1 MSFDSTVRLRRNP
14 IFLRKTAMVEPSELS
29 LMQAL
34 PIDGILES
42 LRIGVGFLW
51 TAAWAIIMGL
61 VITSLVQVYVSK
73 ERMASV
79 LGEGDLAGLTRATA
93 FGAASSG
100 CSFGAVAI
108 GKGLF
113 KKGAHAVNFLAFMFA
128 STNLI
133 VELGLMILILLG
145 WEFLLAELL
154 GGLVLIAVMAVIVHL
169 TLPETLFDEVRRTL
183 EERDRESGTTEDP
196 TCGME
201 GKDEYSIATDGGETL
216 TFCSEGCMETYRQQ
230 TASRGGWYAEL
241 RSWGGWYKVGNQYRK
256 EWSMIWKDVIAGF
269 LISGFVIVFVPQR
282 VWNALFLE
290 GDGLLVTAEN
300 AVMGVAIAVISFV
313 GSMGNVPFAVALWG
327 GGISFAGVIAF
338 VYADL
343 ITIPVLNV
351 YRKYYG
357 WRVMLYIL
365 GVFFVTMAFTGF
377 LMELLFDALGIVPN
391 LAGGETATDRTYFE
405 RNYTFYLNLIAFALS
420 GFLLYVYRRGLG
432 APGEYRD
439 PVCGMRTDDT
449 GPAATHDG
457 TTYYFCSETC
467 AETFETDPATYATD
481 RPMVHTDGAHDHDHH

>member
-1 MSFDSTVRLRRNP
+1 
-14 IFLRKTAMVEPSELS
+14 
-29 LMQAL
+29 MQATL
-34 PIDGILES
+34 IDGVLEA

-61 VITSLVQVYVSK
+61 TVTSLVQVYVSK
-73 ERMASV
+73 ERMARV
-79 LGEGDLAGLTRATA
+79 LGEGDLSGLTKATV

-113 KKGAHAVNFLAFMFA
+113 KKGAHAVNFFAFMFA

-133 VELGLMILILLG
+133 VELGLMIFILLG

-154 GGLVLIAVMAVIVHL
+154 GGLVLISVMAVIVRL
-169 TLPETLFDEVRRTL
+169 TLPESLFDEVRTAL
-183 EERDRESGTTEDP
+183 NERDMASGVTEDP

-201 GKDEYSIATDGGETL
+201 GRNEYTLTTDGGEEL
-216 TFCSEGCMETYRQQ
+216 TFCSAGCMETYRQQ
-230 TASRGGWYAEL
+230 TSSHGGWREEL
-241 RSWGGWYKVGNQYRK
+241 LSWGGWYKIGNQYRK
-256 EWSMIWKDVIAGF
+256 EWSMIYKDVIAGF
-269 LISGFVIVFVPQR
+269 LISGFVIVFVPQW
-282 VWNALFLE
+282 VWNTLFVQ

-343 ITIPVLNV
+343 ITVPVLNV

-357 WRVMLYIL
+357 WKVMLYIL

-391 LAGGETATDRTYFE
+391 LASGETASEQTYFE
-405 RNYTFYLNLIAFALS
+405 LDYTFYFNIVAFALS

-432 APGEYRD
+432 APGRYRD
-439 PVCGMRTDDT
+439 PVCGMRTNDN
-449 GPAATHDG
+449 GPNVIHEG
-457 TTYYFCSETC
+457 TTYYFCSNACKRAFEDDP
-467 AETFETDPATYATD
+467 ETFADQRSRSME
-481 RPMVHTDGAHDHDHH
+481 RGHDHGHEH

>member
-1 MSFDSTVRLRRNP
+1 MEATL
-14 IFLRKTAMVEPSELS
+14 VE
-29 LMQAL
+29 
-34 PIDGILES
+34 GVLES

-51 TAAWAIIMGL
+51 TGAWAIIMGL
-61 VITSLVQVYVSK
+61 IITSLVQVYVSK
-73 ERMASV
+73 ERMAAV
-79 LGEGDLAGLTRATA
+79 LGEGTLAGLAKATA

-113 KKGAHAVNFLAFMFA
+113 KKGAHVVNFLAFMFA

-154 GGLVLIAVMAVIVHL
+154 GGVVLIAVMAVIVHL
-169 TLPETLFDEVRRTL
+169 TLPEALFDEVRQTL

-201 GKDEYSIATDGGETL
+201 GNDEYTIATDGGETL
-216 TFCSEGCMETYRQQ
+216 KFCSEGCLETYRQQ
-230 TASRGGWYAEL
+230 TSSRGGWREEL

-256 EWSMIWKDVIAGF
+256 EWSMIWTDVVAGF
-269 LISGFVIVFVPQR
+269 LISGFVIVFVPQW

-290 GDGLLVTAEN
+290 GDSLLVTAEN
-300 AVMGVAIAVISFV
+300 AIMGVAIAVISFV

-343 ITIPVLNV
+343 ITIPVLNI

-357 WRVMLYIL
+357 WKVMLYIL

-391 LAGGETATDRTYFE
+391 LAGGETATDQTYFE
-405 RNYTFYLNLIAFALS
+405 LDYTFYLNLIAFALS

-432 APGEYRD
+432 APGPYRD
-439 PVCGMRTDDT
+439 PVCGMRTD
-449 GPAATHDG
+449 GSEPAATHEG

-467 AETFETDPATYATD
+467 KETFEAEPGTYATE
-481 RPMVHTDGAHDHDHH
+481 RPMVHADDSHDHDHH

>member
-1 MSFDSTVRLRRNP
+1 MPATV
-14 IFLRKTAMVEPSELS
+14 V
-29 LMQAL
+29 
-34 PIDGILES
+34 DGVLES
-42 LRIGVGFLW
+42 LRIGFGFLW
-51 TAAWAIIMGL
+51 TAAWAIIMGIT
-61 VITSLVQVYVSK
+61 ITSLVQVYVSK
-73 ERMASV
+73 EQMAKV
-79 LGEGDLAGLTRATA
+79 LGEGDVSGLTKATV

-154 GGLVLIAVMAVIVHL
+154 GGVILIAVMALIVHL
-169 TLPETLFDEVRRTL
+169 TLPENLFESVR
-183 EERDRESGTTEDP
+183 EELIQREHEQGTMEDP

-201 GKDEYSIATDGGETL
+201 GKDEYSLVTDGGETVK
-216 TFCSEGCMETYRQQ
+216 FCSEGCLETYRQEM
-230 TASRGGWYAEL
+230 SSSGGWRDEL
-241 RSWGGWYKVGNQYRK
+241 LSWGGWYKVGNQYRK

-269 LISGFVIVFVPQR
+269 LISGFVIVFVPQW
-282 VWNALFLE
+282 VWNTLFIQ

-300 AVMGVAIAVISFV
+300 AVMGVAIAVLSFV
-313 GSMGNVPFAVALWG
+313 GSIGNVPFAVALWG
-327 GGISFAGVIAF
+327 GGVGFAGVIAF

-357 WRVMLYIL
+357 WKVMLYIL
-365 GVFFVTMAFTGF
+365 GVFFVTMAFSGF
-377 LMELLFDALGIVPN
+377 LMEVLFNALGIVPN
-391 LAGGETATDRTYFE
+391 LTGGNTPNEKAYFKL
-405 RNYTFYLNLIAFALS
+405 NYTFYLNLIAFALT

-432 APGEYRD
+432 APGGYRD
-439 PVCGMRTDDT
+439 PVCGMQTDDS
-449 GPAATHDG
+449 GPSLTHDG
-457 TTYYFCSETC
+457 ETYYFCSQRC
-467 AETFETDPATYATD
+467 KQSFEDDPQEFAQEHPQIA
-481 RPMVHTDGAHDHDHH
+481 GEASSESHDH

>member
-1 MSFDSTVRLRRNP
+1 MVATMIEG
-14 IFLRKTAMVEPSELS
+14 IFEA
-29 LMQAL
+29 
-34 PIDGILES
+34 

-61 VITSLVQVYVSK
+61 TVTSLVQVYVSK
-73 ERMASV
+73 ERMAQV
-79 LGEGDLAGLTRATA
+79 LGDGDLSGLTKATV

-154 GGLVLIAVMAVIVHL
+154 GGLILIVVMAVIVHL
-169 TLPETLFDEVRRTL
+169 TLPENLFTEVRETL
-183 EERDRESGTTEDP
+183 NERDQEAGITEDP

-201 GKDEYSIATDGGETL
+201 GKDEYTLTTDGGETL
-216 TFCSEGCMETYRQQ
+216 EFCSEGCMETYLQE
-230 TASRGGWYAEL
+230 TSSRGGWRDEL

-269 LISGFVIVFVPQR
+269 LISGFVIVFVPQW
-282 VWNALFLE
+282 VWNTLFIQ

-300 AVMGVAIAVISFV
+300 AIMGVAIAVLSFV

-357 WRVMLYIL
+357 WKIMLYIL

-377 LMELLFDALGIVPN
+377 LMELLFDALGIVPD
-391 LAGGETATDRTYFE
+391 LAGGETATEQTYFE
-405 RNYTFYLNLIAFALS
+405 LNYTFYLNLIAFALS

-432 APGEYRD
+432 APGQYRD
-439 PVCGMRTDDT
+439 PVCGMRTDDSE
-449 GPAATHDG
+449 PSATHDG
-457 TTYYFCSETC
+457 ETYYFCSQTC
-467 AETFETDPATYATD
+467 KETFEKDPD
-481 RPMVHTDGAHDHDHH
+481 EFVHQHPEAGTSQDHDHH

>member
-1 MSFDSTVRLRRNP
+1 MQVT
-14 IFLRKTAMVEPSELS
+14 MVE
-29 LMQAL
+29 
-34 PIDGILES
+34 GIFEA

-61 VITSLVQVYVSK
+61 TITSLVQVYVSK
-73 ERMASV
+73 ERMAQV
-79 LGEGDLAGLTRATA
+79 LGDGDLSGLTKATA

-154 GGLVLIAVMAVIVHL
+154 GGLILIAVMAVIVHL
-169 TLPETLFDEVRRTL
+169 TLPENLFDQVRETL
-183 EERDRESGTTEDP
+183 NERDREAGVTEDP

-201 GKDEYSIATDGGETL
+201 GKDEYTLTTDGGETL
-216 TFCSEGCMETYRQQ
+216 KFCSEGCMETYRQE
-230 TASRGGWYAEL
+230 TSSRGGWRDEL
-241 RSWGGWYKVGNQYRK
+241 LSWGGWYKIGNQYRK
-256 EWSMIWKDVIAGF
+256 EWSMIWKDIVAGF
-269 LISGFVIVFVPQR
+269 LISGFVIVFVPQW
-282 VWNALFLE
+282 VWNTLFIQ

-300 AVMGVAIAVISFV
+300 AIMGVTIAVLSFV

-327 GGISFAGVIAF
+327 GGVSFAGIIAF

-357 WRVMLYIL
+357 WKIMLYIL

-377 LMELLFDALGIVPN
+377 LMELLFDALGIVPD
-391 LAGGETATDRTYFE
+391 LAGGETATEQTYFKL
-405 RNYTFYLNLIAFALS
+405 NYTFYLNLIAFALS

-432 APGEYRD
+432 APGQYRD
-439 PVCGMRTDDT
+439 PVCGMRTDDSE
-449 GPAATHDG
+449 PSATHDG
-457 TTYYFCSETC
+457 ETYYFCSQTC
-467 AETFETDPATYATD
+467 KETFEKDPD
-481 RPMVHTDGAHDHDHH
+481 EFVHQHPEAGTSQDHDHH

>member
-1 MSFDSTVRLRRNP
+1 
-14 IFLRKTAMVEPSELS
+14 
-29 LMQAL
+29 MQA
-34 PIDGILES
+34 PIVDGIVES

-61 VITSLVQVYVSK
+61 VVTSLVQVYVSK
-73 ERMASV
+73 DRMGRV
-79 LGEGDLAGLTRATA
+79 LGDGDLTGLTKATL

-113 KKGAHAVNFLAFMFA
+113 KKGAHTVNFLAFMFA

-133 VELGLMILILLG
+133 VELGLMILVLLG

-154 GGLVLIAVMAVIVHL
+154 GGLVLIAIMAVIVHL
-169 TLPETLFDEVRRTL
+169 TLPETLFDEVRTEL
-183 EERDRESGTTEDP
+183 NERDHEHGVSEDP

-201 GKDEYSIATDGGETL
+201 GRKEHTIVTDGGETL
-216 TFCSEGCMETYRQQ
+216 RFCSEGCLESYRQQ
-230 TASRGGWYAEL
+230 TASSGNWRDEL
-241 RSWGGWYKVGNQYRK
+241 RSWGGWYKLGNQYRK
-256 EWSMIWKDVIAGF
+256 EWSMLWTDVVAGF
-269 LISGFVIVFVPQR
+269 LISGFVIVFVPQW
-282 VWNALFLE
+282 VWNQLFLQ

-327 GGISFAGVIAF
+327 GGVSFAGVIAF

-343 ITIPVLNV
+343 ITVPVLNV

-391 LAGGETATDRTYFE
+391 LAGGQTATEQTYFAVD
-405 RNYTFYLNLIAFALS
+405 YTFYLNLIAFGLS
-420 GFLLYVYRRGLG
+420 GFLLYVYWRGLG

-439 PVCGMRTDDT
+439 PVCGMRADDS
-449 GPAATHDG
+449 GPSASYDG
-457 TTYYFCSETC
+457 ETYYFCSETC
-467 AETFETDPATYATD
+467 KRAFEDEPMGFAEHGPRVADEG
-481 RPMVHTDGAHDHDHH
+481 HEHAH

>member
-1 MSFDSTVRLRRNP
+1 
-14 IFLRKTAMVEPSELS
+14 
-29 LMQAL
+29 MQAAL
-34 PIDGILES
+34 VEGILES

-73 ERMASV
+73 ERMAQV
-79 LGEGDLAGLTRATA
+79 LGSGDLSGLAKATV

-113 KKGAHAVNFLAFMFA
+113 KKGAHVVNFLAFMFA

-145 WEFLLAELL
+145 WEFLVAELL
-154 GGLVLIAVMAVIVHL
+154 GGLILIAVMAILVEL
-169 TLPETLFDEVRRTL
+169 TLPENLFDRVREEL
-183 EERDRESGTTEDP
+183 NERDHEHGVTEDP

-201 GKDEYSIATDGGETL
+201 GKDEYSLVTDGGETL
-216 TFCSEGCMETYRQQ
+216 KFCSAGCMETYEQEV
-230 TASRGGWYAEL
+230 ASSGGWRDEL

-256 EWSMIWKDVIAGF
+256 EWSMLYKDVIAGF
-269 LISGFVIVFVPQR
+269 LVSGFVIVFVPQW
-282 VWNALFLE
+282 VWNALFLS
-290 GDGLLVTAEN
+290 GDGLLVSAEN
-300 AVMGVAIAVISFV
+300 AVMGVAIAIISFV

-327 GGISFAGVIAF
+327 GGVSFAGVIAF

-343 ITIPVLNV
+343 VTIPVLNV

-357 WRVMLYIL
+357 WKVMAYIL
-365 GVFFVTMAFTGF
+365 GVFFVTMAFSGF
-377 LMELLFDALGIVPN
+377 LMEQLFEALGIVPN
-391 LAGGETATDRTYFE
+391 LAGGQTASEQTYFKLD
-405 RNYTFYLNLIAFALS
+405 YTFYLNLIAFGLS

-432 APGEYRD
+432 APGRYRD
-439 PVCGMRTDDT
+439 PVCGMRTDDD
-449 GPAATHDG
+449 GPSVTLDG
-457 TTYYFCSETC
+457 ETYYFCSEAC
-467 AETFETDPATYATD
+467 RRAFDRQPAKYA
-481 RPMVHTDGAHDHDHH
+481 RHAPQMAGGGAGASHDH

>member
-1 MSFDSTVRLRRNP
+1 MFRSVFENYLRSTIAKGDPDECTSMSP
-14 IFLRKTAMVEPSELS
+14 IISGV
-29 LMQAL
+29 
-34 PIDGILES
+34 LES

-61 VITSLVQVYVSK
+61 TITSLVQVYVSK
-73 ERMASV
+73 ERMARV
-79 LGEGDLAGLTRATA
+79 LGDGDLRGLTKATL

-133 VELGLMILILLG
+133 VELGLMILLLLG
-145 WEFLLAELL
+145 WEFLVAELL

-169 TLPETLFDEVRRTL
+169 TLPESLFAEVRETL
-183 EERDRESGTTEDP
+183 NARDRESGTTEDL

-201 GKDEYSIATDGGETL
+201 GTEEYTITTDGGETL
-216 TFCSEGCMETYRQQ
+216 QFCSEGCMETYLQESSS
-230 TASRGGWYAEL
+230 AGGWREEL
-241 RSWGGWYKVGNQYRK
+241 LSWGGWYKVGNQFRK
-256 EWSMIWKDVIAGF
+256 EWSMIWTDVIAGF
-269 LISGFVIVFVPQR
+269 LVSGFVIVFVPQW
-282 VWNALFLE
+282 VWNTLFVQ
-290 GDGLLVTAEN
+290 GDGLFVTAEN
-300 AVMGVAIAVISFV
+300 AIMGVAIAVISFV

-357 WRVMLYIL
+357 WKVMAYIL

-377 LMELLFDALGIVPN
+377 LMELLFDAFGIVPD
-391 LAGGETATDRTYFE
+391 LAGGETATEQTYFE
-405 RNYTFYLNLIAFALS
+405 LNYTFYLNLIAFALS

-432 APGEYRD
+432 APGQYRD
-439 PVCGMRTDDT
+439 PVCGMRTDDSEPST
-449 GPAATHDG
+449 VHDG
-457 TTYYFCSETC
+457 TTYYFCSTTC
-467 AETFETDPATYATD
+467 KRTFEETPSTYAEQH
-481 RPMVHTDGAHDHDHH
+481 PEIEHHDHDH

>member
-1 MSFDSTVRLRRNP
+1 
-14 IFLRKTAMVEPSELS
+14 
-29 LMQAL
+29 MQVAL
-34 PIDGILES
+34 LDGVLES

-61 VITSLVQVYVSK
+61 TITSLVQVYVSK
-73 ERMASV
+73 ERMAQV
-79 LGEGDLAGLTRATA
+79 LGEGDLTGLTKATV

-154 GGLVLIAVMAVIVHL
+154 GGLILIAVMAGIVHL
-169 TLPETLFDEVRRTL
+169 TLPENLFDEVRDTL
-183 EERDRESGTTEDP
+183 NERDHASGVTEDP

-201 GKDEYSIATDGGETL
+201 GKDEYTLTTDGGETL
-216 TFCSEGCMETYRQQ
+216 KFCSEGCMETYRQE
-230 TASRGGWYAEL
+230 TSSSGGWREEL
-241 RSWGGWYKVGNQYRK
+241 LSWGGWYKVGNQYRK
-256 EWSMIWKDVIAGF
+256 EWSMIWKDIVAGF
-269 LISGFVIVFVPQR
+269 LISGFVIVFVPQW
-282 VWNALFLE
+282 VWNTLFIQ

-300 AVMGVAIAVISFV
+300 AVMGVIIAVLSFV

-327 GGISFAGVIAF
+327 GGVSFAGIIAF

-343 ITIPVLNV
+343 ITVPVLNV

-357 WRVMLYIL
+357 WRIMLYIL

-377 LMELLFDALGIVPN
+377 LMELLFDALGIVPD
-391 LAGGETATDRTYFE
+391 LAGGETATEQTYFE
-405 RNYTFYLNLIAFALS
+405 LNYTFYLNIIAFALS
-420 GFLLYVYRRGLG
+420 GFLLYVYRRGIG
-432 APGEYRD
+432 APGQYRD
-439 PVCGMRTDDT
+439 PVCGMRTDDE
-449 GPAATHDG
+449 GPNASHDG
-457 TTYYFCSETC
+457 MTYYFCSKTC
-467 AETFETDPATYATD
+467 KRTFEEEPTEFADQSPQITN
-481 RPMVHTDGAHDHDHH
+481 HDHDH

>member
-1 MSFDSTVRLRRNP
+1 
-14 IFLRKTAMVEPSELS
+14 
-29 LMQAL
+29 MQAA
-34 PIDGILES
+34 IVDGVLEA

-61 VITSLVQVYVSK
+61 TITSLVQVYVSK
-73 ERMASV
+73 ERMAQV
-79 LGEGDLAGLTRATA
+79 LGDGDLGGLVRATA

-133 VELGLMILILLG
+133 VELGLMIWILLG

-154 GGLVLIAVMAVIVHL
+154 GGLVLIVVMAALVHL
-169 TLPETLFDEVRRTL
+169 TLPETLFDEVRDRL
-183 EERDRESGTTEDP
+183 SERDRAAGVTEDP

-201 GKDEYSIATDGGETL
+201 GTDEFSITTEGGETL
-216 TFCSEGCMETYRQQ
+216 TFCSEGCMETYLQQ
-230 TASRGGWYAEL
+230 TASHGGWREEL
-241 RSWGGWYKVGNQYRK
+241 RSWGGWYKVANQYRK
-256 EWSMIWKDVIAGF
+256 EWSMIWTDVIAGF
-269 LISGFVIVFVPQR
+269 LISGFVIVFVPQW
-282 VWNALFLE
+282 VWNTLFLS

-300 AVMGVAIAVISFV
+300 AVMGVAIAVVSFV

-343 ITIPVLNV
+343 VTIPVLNV

-357 WRVMLYIL
+357 WHVMLYIL

-377 LMELLFDALGIVPN
+377 LMEVLFDALGIVPN
-391 LAGGETATDRTYFE
+391 LAGGTTATERTYFE
-405 RNYTFYLNLIAFALS
+405 LDYTFYLNLIAFGLS

-432 APGEYRD
+432 APGQYRD
-439 PVCGMRTDDT
+439 PVCGMRTDDSD
-449 GPAATHDG
+449 PSATHDG
-457 TTYYFCSETC
+457 TTYYFCSRTC
-467 AETFETDPATYATD
+467 KQAFEEDPSEYAD
-481 RPMVHTDGAHDHDHH
+481 ESPKIHADGDAHDHH

>member
-1 MSFDSTVRLRRNP
+1 
-14 IFLRKTAMVEPSELS
+14 
-29 LMQAL
+29 MQIAVL
-34 PIDGILES
+34 DGVLES

-73 ERMASV
+73 ERMAQV
-79 LGEGDLAGLTRATA
+79 LGKGDLSGLTKATL

-113 KKGAHAVNFLAFMFA
+113 KKGAHAVNVLAFMFA

-145 WEFLLAELL
+145 WEFLVAELL

-169 TLPETLFDEVRRTL
+169 TLPENLFDDVRKELDRRDH
-183 EERDRESGTTEDP
+183 ERGVTEDP

-201 GKDEYSIATDGGETL
+201 GKDEYSLTTDDGETL
-216 TFCSEGCMETYRQQ
+216 QFCSVGCLETYRQEV
-230 TASRGGWYAEL
+230 ASRGGWREEL
-241 RSWGGWYKVGNQYRK
+241 LSWGGWYRLGNQYRK
-256 EWSMIWKDVIAGF
+256 EWSMIWKDVVAGF
-269 LISGFVIVFVPQR
+269 LISGFVIVFVPQW
-282 VWNALFLE
+282 VWNALFLR
-290 GDGLLVTAEN
+290 GDGLLVSAEN
-300 AVMGVAIAVISFV
+300 AIMGVTIAVLSFV

-357 WRVMLYIL
+357 WKVMLYIF

-377 LMELLFDALGIVPN
+377 LMEELFDALGIVPS
-391 LAGGETATDRTYFE
+391 LAGGQTAAEQTYFE
-405 RNYTFYLNLIAFALS
+405 LDYTFYLNLVAFALS
-420 GFLLYVYRRGLG
+420 GFLLFVYRRGLG
-432 APGEYRD
+432 APGQYRD
-439 PVCGMRTDDT
+439 PVCGMRTDDS
-449 GPAATHDG
+449 GPSLTYDG
-457 TTYYFCSETC
+457 ETYYFCSSRCKQSFEKRP
-467 AETFETDPATYATD
+467 AEFAHESPHVSGT
-481 RPMVHTDGAHDHDHH
+481 GASESHEHH

>member
-1 MSFDSTVRLRRNP
+1 M
-14 IFLRKTAMVEPSELS
+14 AVEP
-29 LMQAL
+29 L
-34 PIDGILES
+34 PEVFKA

-79 LGEGDLAGLTRATA
+79 LGDGDVAGLTKATL

-113 KKGAHAVNFLAFMFA
+113 KKGAHVVTFLAFMFA

-145 WEFLLAELL
+145 WEFLVAELL

-169 TLPETLFDEVRRTL
+169 TLPENLFEQVRKEL
-183 EERDRESGTTEDP
+183 NERDQEHGVTEDP

-201 GKDEYSIATDGGETL
+201 GKDEYSIVTDGGETL
-216 TFCSEGCMETYRQQ
+216 KFCSEGCMETYQQ
-230 TASRGGWYAEL
+230 EAASMGGWRDEL
-241 RSWGGWYKVGNQYRK
+241 LSWGGWYKVGNQYRN
-256 EWSMIWKDVIAGF
+256 EWSMIYKDVIAGF
-269 LISGFVIVFVPQR
+269 LISGFVIVLVPQW
-282 VWNALFLE
+282 VWNSLFFQ
-290 GDGLLVTAEN
+290 GDSLLASAEN
-300 AVMGVAIAVISFV
+300 AVMGVTIAVLSFV

-327 GGISFAGVIAF
+327 GGVSFAGVIAF

-357 WRVMLYIL
+357 LKVMAYIL

-377 LMELLFDALGIVPN
+377 FMEQLFDVLGVVPN
-391 LAGGETATDRTYFE
+391 LAGGTTASEQTYFE
-405 RNYTFYLNLIAFALS
+405 LNYTFYLNLIAFALS

-432 APGEYRD
+432 APGQYRD
-439 PVCGMRTDDT
+439 PVCGMRTDEN
-449 GPAATHDG
+449 GPTATHEG
-457 TTYYFCSETC
+457 ETYHFCSKTC
-467 AETFETDPATYATD
+467 RRRFEDKPSEFEGID
-481 RPMVHTDGAHDHDHH
+481 RVTSGAGGGHDHH

>member
-1 MSFDSTVRLRRNP
+1 
-14 IFLRKTAMVEPSELS
+14 
-29 LMQAL
+29 MQAA

-51 TAAWAIIMGL
+51 TAAWAIITGL
-61 VITSLVQVYVSK
+61 VVTSFVQVYVSK
-73 ERMASV
+73 ERMARV
-79 LGEGDLAGLTRATA
+79 LGTADLSGLTKATL

-100 CSFGAVAI
+100 CSFGAIAI

-113 KKGAHAVNFLAFMFA
+113 KKGAHTVNVLAFMFA

-145 WEFLLAELL
+145 WEFLVAELL
-154 GGLVLIAVMAVIVHL
+154 GGLVLIVVMALIVHL
-169 TLPETLFDEVRRTL
+169 TLPETLFDEVRREL
-183 EERDRESGTTEDP
+183 NRRDHERNVTEDP

-201 GKDEYSIATDGGETL
+201 GRDEYSLTTDEGETL
-216 TFCSEGCMETYRQQ
+216 TFCSKGCLETYQQ
-230 TASRGGWYAEL
+230 EMASRGGWRDEL

-256 EWSMIWKDVIAGF
+256 EWSMIWKDVVAGF
-269 LISGFVIVFVPQR
+269 LISGFVIVFVPQW
-282 VWNALFLE
+282 VWNMLFLQ
-290 GDGLLVTAEN
+290 GDGILVSAEN
-300 AVMGVAIAVISFV
+300 AIMGVVIAVISFV

-357 WRVMLYIL
+357 WKVMLYIL
-365 GVFFVTMAFTGF
+365 GIFFITMAFTGF
-377 LMELLFDALGIVPN
+377 LMEALFDALGIVPN
-391 LAGGETATDRTYFE
+391 LAGGETATERTYFE
-405 RNYTFYLNLIAFALS
+405 LNYTFYLNVVAFVIS

-432 APGEYRD
+432 APGQYRD
-439 PVCGMRTDDT
+439 PICGLRTDDR
-449 GPAATHDG
+449 GPSVVYDG
-457 TTYYFCSETC
+457 ESYYFCSKACKRVFEEAPSEFARAPNL
-467 AETFETDPATYATD
+467 AEPGTDSE
-481 RPMVHTDGAHDHDHH
+481 HEHH